1 MFYIK
6 KGADPG
12 PPIGA
17 LMKTLKITLTLA
29 LGFGLALPLIADVSS
44 NATPSASATPTVHH
58 HHHHKSKAVAKPDP
72 ATEIMMKQSD
82 CFTCHSVNQ
91 KIIGPSYKD
100 VAAKYRNTPGAEDT
114 LVKKVS
120 EGGSGN
126 WGAVPM
132 VAHPQLSDAQ
142 LHAMVKWV
150 LAH

>member
-1 MFYIK
+1 
-6 KGADPG
+6 
-12 PPIGA
+12 
-17 LMKTLKITLTLA
+17 MKTLKMTLALA
-29 LGFGLALPLIADVSS
+29 LGFGLALPLIADGS
-44 NATPSASATPTVHH
+44 PDASPAASTTPTVRHH
-58 HHHHKSKAVAKPDP
+58 RHHHKSTAAAKPDP

-82 CFTCHSVNQ
+82 CFTCHSVTN
-91 KIIGPSYKD
+91 KIIGPSYTD
-100 VAAKYRNTPGAEDT
+100 VAAKYRNTPGAEDM

-142 LHAMVKWV
+142 LHAMVQWV

>member
-1 MFYIK
+1 
-6 KGADPG
+6 
-12 PPIGA
+12 
-17 LMKTLKITLTLA
+17 MKTIKTALA
-29 LGFGLALPLIADVSS
+29 LGLVLGLTLPLVADVSS
-44 NATPSASATPTVHH
+44 DATPAASTTPTVHH
-58 HHHHKSKAVAKPDP
+58 HRHHKSKTVAKPDP

-82 CFTCHSVNQ
+82 CFTCHSATQ
-91 KIIGPSYKD
+91 KIIGPSYTD
-100 VAAKYRNTPGAEDT
+100 VAAKYRNTPGAEDM

>member
-1 MFYIK
+1 
-6 KGADPG
+6 
-12 PPIGA
+12 
-17 LMKTLKITLTLA
+17 MKTLKTTLVLAPALA
-29 LGFGLALPLIADVSS
+29 LCLALPLIADVSPD
-44 NATPSASATPTVHH
+44 ATPSASTTPAVHH
-58 HHHHKSKAVAKPDP
+58 HRHHHQSNAPAKPDP

-82 CFTCHSVNQ
+82 CFTCHSVTN
-91 KIIGPSYKD
+91 KIIGPSYTD
-100 VAAKYRNTPGAEDT
+100 VAAKYRNTPGAEDL